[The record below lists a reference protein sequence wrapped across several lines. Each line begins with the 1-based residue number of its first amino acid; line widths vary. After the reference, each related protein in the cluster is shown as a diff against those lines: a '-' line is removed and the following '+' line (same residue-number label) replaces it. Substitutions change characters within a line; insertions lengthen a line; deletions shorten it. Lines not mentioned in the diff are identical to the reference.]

1 VSSTFT
7 SIGAED
13 GYILEQTNTS
23 RGGTI
28 FSTGSIEIGDNNNNQ
43 NSQKKG
49 ILSFDTSTLPANA
62 TIISAQLRIRRNGL
76 NGNPYGTL
84 GTIVADVAPANG
96 FSANYA
102 LQASDF
108 EAAAANQAIAVF
120 SQAGS
125 NGAWAEATMLQ
136 HGLAYIN
143 RTGRTQFRIYFTV
156 PDNGNGSHD
165 RVHFDA
171 GEAAAANRP
180 QLIITYTV
188 P

>member
-1 VSSTFT
+1 M
-7 SIGAED
+7 
-13 GYILEQTNTS
+13 
-23 RGGTI
+23 
-28 FSTGSIEIGDNNNNQ
+28 
-43 NSQKKG
+43 KG
-49 ILSFDTSTLPANA
+49 FLSFDTSTLPPGA
-62 TIISAQLRIRRNGL
+62 TLISVQLRIRRIAL
-76 NGNPYGTL
+76 QGNPYGSL
-84 GTIVADVAPANG
+84 GTIAADVAPANG